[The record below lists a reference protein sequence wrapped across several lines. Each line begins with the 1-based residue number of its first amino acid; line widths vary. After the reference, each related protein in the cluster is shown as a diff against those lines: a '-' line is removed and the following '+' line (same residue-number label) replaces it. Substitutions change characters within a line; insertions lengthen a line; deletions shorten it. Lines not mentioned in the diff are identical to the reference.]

1 MKVPVRLVYSSAPA
15 DAAFREQLSRHLLPL
30 VQNRLLTEWS
40 EHHISLGSD
49 IAQERQKAWQE
60 ADILLVLLSAD
71 YFASA
76 EFDKKSLQQALERH
90 HAKQLLILPVI
101 VRPCDWK
108 STLFSPLLCLPRN
121 QQPISKWEHQD
132 DAFHTIEQDL
142 RQIISRR
149 HSSAAPLVSLST
161 EQKNERQ
168 FLLNRV
174 RKIWITDLLEKSL
187 QHAVWIDLHLQERPD
202 VLPNPWSMVVQ
213 ELDQE
218 PHTLPSGTSILQVF
232 NEADEELL
240 ILGEPGSGKTTVL
253 LYVARTLLDMAECD
267 EKRRIP
273 VVFNLSSW
281 AKQRLPLEQW
291 MLEEIVLRYKM
302 PRKAA
307 QDLLNTHQIFPLLD
321 GLDEVEESS
330 RVVCVQAILRFKEQ
344 STEHLPCVI
353 CCRTEEYQALTTHLP
368 LQYAVMLLPL
378 SSDQID
384 IYLSSVSGNLD
395 ALRETLHGD
404 QELFE
409 LARRPLLLSLFTQAY
424 QNHTPLDLSA
434 SVAPEEYP
442 RILFRQYV
450 QQMLNRRA
458 KLQRETK
465 EQAQK
470 WLTYFATQLYQRQ
483 SIFEV
488 EELQPSWLPERA
500 QIWYARSMI
509 LVYGLTF
516 SLFGGV
522 IFWLTYGIIFGLL
535 DHTLGRVVY
544 GSIFGL
550 LLGLVGGLMGGLTF
564 GLTFRQHRT
573 IRPAEVTSWS
583 WTAASKGLGVG
594 LLGGLGAGLLGGLLA
609 KIIAGLDGALVL
621 GSVLT
626 VLIGL
631 VGGLVGGLAPGKL
644 SARTSLTPNEGIWRS
659 GRRGLIA
666 VLTFA
671 VVVGLLSGWIVT
683 RFENS
688 LNSLTY
694 SLILGITLG
703 AVAGPVYGLA
713 FNLTGGRTGI
723 AAFLQH
729 FVLRFFLW
737 KLDLLP
743 WQLVAFLDE
752 ATERVLLRK
761 VGGGYT
767 FVHRLLRDALAT
779 QDLQPEKPARRS

>member
-1 MKVPVRLVYSSAPA
+1 M
-15 DAAFREQLSRHLLPL
+15 Q
-30 VQNRLLTEWS
+30 
-40 EHHISLGSD
+40 
-49 IAQERQKAWQE
+49 QE
-60 ADILLVLLSAD
+60 
-71 YFASA
+71 
-76 EFDKKSLQQALERH
+76 LERH
-90 HAKQLLILPVI
+90 YTKQLLILPVI

-108 STLFSPLLCLPRN
+108 STLFAPLHCLPRN
-121 QQPISKWEHQD
+121 QQPIVKWEHQD
-132 DAFHTIEQDL
+132 DAFHAIEQDL
-142 RQIISRR
+142 RDIISRR
-149 HSSAAPLVSLST
+149 HFSAAPLVPLST
-161 EQKNERQ
+161 EQRNERQ

-202 VLPNPWSMVVQ
+202 VLLNPWSMVVQ

-218 PHTLPSGTSILQVF
+218 PHTLPSGTGILQVF
-232 NEADEELL
+232 DEADEELL
-240 ILGEPGSGKTTVL
+240 ILGEPGSGKATVL
-253 LYVARTLLDMAECD
+253 LYVTRTLLDRAERD

-273 VVFNLSSW
+273 AVFNLSSW
-281 AKQRLPLEQW
+281 AKQRLPLGQW
-291 MLEEIVLRYKM
+291 LLEEMVLRYKM
-302 PRKAA
+302 PRKVA
-307 QDLLNTHQIFPLLD
+307 QDFLNTHQVFPLMD
-321 GLDEVEESS
+321 GLDEVEESA
-330 RVVCVQAILRFKEQ
+330 RAACIQAILHYKEQ

-353 CCRTEEYQALTTHLP
+353 CCRTEEYQALTAHPP

-384 IYLSSVSGNLD
+384 IYLSSVSGSLD
-395 ALRETLHGD
+395 TLRETLHGD

-458 KLQRETK
+458 QLQRETK

-488 EELQPSWLPERA
+488 EELQPSWLPESAQAWYIRA
-500 QIWYARSMI
+500 MI
-509 LVYGLTF
+509 LAYGLTF

-522 IFWLTYGIIFGLL
+522 IFWLSYGIIFGLL
-535 DHTLGRVVY
+535 DHTSGKIVY
-544 GSIFGL
+544 GSTFGL

-564 GLTFRQHRT
+564 GLTFRQHWT
-573 IRPAEVTSWS
+573 IHPAEITSWS
-583 WTAASKGLGVG
+583 WAAAGKGLGVG

-609 KIIAGLDGALVL
+609 KIIAGPAGALVL
-621 GSVLT
+621 GSALT
-626 VLIGL
+626 LLIGL
-631 VGGLVGGLAPGKL
+631 IGGLVGGLAPGKL
-644 SARTSLTPNEGIWRS
+644 SARASLTPNEGIWRS

-666 VLTFA
+666 VLIFS
-671 VVVGLLSGWIVT
+671 VIVGLLSGWIVI
-683 RFENS
+683 RFEIY

-694 SLILGITLG
+694 SLILGVTLG

-713 FNLTGGRTGI
+713 FNLTGGRTGM

-779 QDLQPEKPARRS
+779 QDFQLEKPAQQS